1 GEGTD
6 GGEPV
11 SDPDIK
17 RFLQAKTGF
26 AMSFEPVAIVQLRGL
41 GAGDGDRLEVSS
53 TGSLRLADVFETA
66 ARQTGVKSLRSEEAI
81 DISMIY
87 EEGTGSGSSSGQ
99 QAPVVRL
106 YWEGWRESARTADD
120 TPENISRDK
129 IEKAGRALAMALMEL
144 GREIQ
149 Y

>member
-1 GEGTD
+1 
-6 GGEPV
+6 
-11 SDPDIK
+11 
-17 RFLQAKTGF
+17 
-26 AMSFEPVAIVQLRGL
+26 
-41 GAGDGDRLEVSS
+41 
-53 TGSLRLADVFETA
+53 
-66 ARQTGVKSLRSEEAI
+66 
-81 DISMIY
+81 